1 MPCYLIAYDR
11 NPLVQHITEEQSH
24 NLDQLSR
31 KFQSFLTDEFS
42 DHKTLYLI
50 NTTYLVRYPA
60 ISQLQ
65 EALKSKFSN
74 IAREFGIASI
84 CEIKLWVSKFNVDEF
99 LYGNDN
105 DNVRQWYNNPEFRN
119 EFCEFIGTIS
129 SQSDLD

>member
-11 NPLVQHITEEQSH
+11 NPLVQHITEEQRH

-60 ISQLQ
+60 IRQLQ

-84 CEIKLWVSKFNVDEF
+84 CEIKLWISKFNVDEF

-119 EFCEFIGTIS
+119 GFCEFIGTIS